1 LEGLESVLYMQA
13 CSNFN
18 FDGVLVSYI

>member
-13 CSNFN
+13 CSNFI
-18 FDGVLVSYI
+18 FDGVLVSTI